1 MLTTERLTLIPLS
14 LAQLKTGLSSIPCL
28 SDEIHLQLVPG
39 LFEGVVQRAVSMK
52 IEKMNSQPESVHD
65 WFTYWLIVI
74 TRENLGVGL
83 VGYKG
88 YPDSKGE
95 VEIGYG
101 IDQAYRRQ
109 GYMSEAVDALVKWAF
124 NHPECK
130 RITAPGVLKENIGSQ
145 RTLVHTGFDRV
156 GESPTEIDYLLVKE

>member
-1 MLTTERLTLIPLS
+1 MLVTERLTLLPLS
-14 LAQLKTGLSSIPCL
+14 LSHLQSGLRSVSYL
-28 SDEIHLQLVPG
+28 SDEIHLQLVPD

-52 IEKMNSQPESVHD
+52 IEKMKSQPESVHD
-65 WFTYWLIVI
+65 WFTYWLVVI
-74 TRENLGVGL
+74 TQENLGVGL
-83 VGYKG
+83 VGFKG

-101 IDQAYRRQ
+101 IDQVYRRQ

-124 NHPECK
+124 DHPVCK

-145 RTLVHTGFDRV
+145 RTLVHAGFERV
-156 GESPTEIDYLLVKE
+156 GESPTGIDYLLVKG